1 MKTTRPIQYLL
12 TGLQLNNQDRQW
24 VINTGVKNTG
34 EATHI
39 VFPVAFHNVFSAAI
53 SVDTPNCVAQTT
65 NVTTTGLDW
74 CLYNTGYSTTTV
86 RGIAIGK

>member
-1 MKTTRPIQYLL
+1 MALEY
-12 TGLQLNNQDRQW
+12 GLQYVNRQW
-24 VINTGVKNTG
+24 VIDTGVKNTG

-39 VFPVAFHNVFSAAI
+39 VFPVAFQNVFSVAI

-74 CLYNTGYSTTTV
+74 RLYSTGYSSTTV
-86 RGIAIGK
+86 RGIVIGK